1 MSSSYRVAVQGFS
14 AFERSALSSYLRLVN
29 DRTPGYEL
37 TDSLE
42 DSQFVV
48 ADADHNGTIEAVVRA
63 GRVHETVF
71 VGSHAP
77 DGATAWMMRP
87 INPLYVLRELDAMV
101 TSQAPR
107 RMPTLVPSAVPLQR
121 NTLWPSA
128 SLSRRASDSGLGGL
142 GGPVLAP
149 GAPARSAVASRQ
161 ALLADESEMSLHF
174 LELRLRRLGWRT
186 ERAGCTAT
194 ALAMLDKNAYDFM
207 FIDID
212 LGLGTEL
219 TGLQLCQRLKQRQRG
234 GGTVVVMTSERGGQ
248 INRVRSALA
257 GGDDYLSK
265 PFQDEALQQL
275 LQLHNAIPAAASRR

>member
-42 DSQFVV
+42 DGQFIV
-48 ADADHNGTIEAVVRA
+48 ADADHGGAIEAVVKA

-101 TSQAPR
+101 TSQAPQ

-121 NTLWPSA
+121 NTVWPSA
-128 SLSRRASDSGLGGL
+128 SLSRRASDSEPGAL
-142 GGPVLAP
+142 GGPILPP
-149 GAPARSAVASRQ
+149 GAPARSATTGRT
-161 ALLADESEMSLHF
+161 ALLVDDSEMSLHF

-186 ERAGCTAT
+186 VRADSATA
-194 ALAMLDKNAYDFM
+194 ALAMLDRSAFDCA

-212 LGLGTEL
+212 LGAGTEL
-219 TGLQLCQRLKQRQRG
+219 TGLQLCQRLKQQRG
-234 GGTVVVMTSERGGQ
+234 GGSLVVMTSERGGQ
-248 INRVRSALA
+248 IDRVRSALA

-265 PFQDEALQQL
+265 PFQEEALLQL
-275 LQLHNAIPAAASRR
+275 LQLHNAVPAAVGPR